1 MQLFPL
7 LMLVRKEA
15 CNSYWLLIWACFR
28 TKSEA
33 ETLGELILFAV
44 LKGLHVSSAD
54 ELDTLAVTAYNS
66 WLAQFKSHG
75 HDSHADNDEQ
85 RGEHEELGVIGYNIT
100 KTNGSE
106 GDEAKVIGIKVFK
119 ISFPYRQNQAQ
130 KANVGKEDEKN
141 EHKGDVQ
148 CFHFI
153 S

>member
-1 MQLFPL
+1 MQLL
-7 LMLVRKEA
+7 LAPDMGLFQSQEWGRD
-15 CNSYWLLIWACFR
+15 S
-28 TKSEA
+28 
-33 ETLGELILFAV
+33 LGDLILFAV
-44 LKGLHVSSAD
+44 LKGFHVSSAD

-66 WLAQFKSHG
+66 CLAQFKSHG

-85 RGEHEELGVIGYNIT
+85 RGKHEELGVLGYNIT

-119 ISFPYRQNQAQ
+119 IKFPYWQNQAA
-130 KANVGKEDEKN
+130 KANVGKDDEKN
-141 EHKGDVQ
+141 EHEGDIQ